1 MHTGF
6 YKSSNVEKAL
16 SEIKYED
23 ILDKPLKE
31 GNITWDAWVL
41 LNGYCNIFAAEL
53 SKEMKYNAYIIE
65 QTNKKG
71 FHVFCQVYK
80 DNNWYYIDV
89 RGATSDFNEFINGIR
104 LFIKSE
110 FIIRKVTDYDII
122 AWEDGIEDIN
132 ITREFALA
140 MIKKYRN
147 YYMI

>member
-1 MHTGF
+1 MYF
-6 YKSSNVEKAL
+6 ISLLSSAAK
-16 SEIKYED
+16 
-23 ILDKPLKE
+23 ILQQPFNK
-31 GNITWDAWVL
+31 TQA
-41 LNGYCNIFAAEL
+41 FH
-53 SKEMKYNAYIIE
+53 IIE

-110 FIIRKVTDYDII
+110 FIIRKVTDYEII